1 MSFKNRMHPRVS
13 NAEIE
18 VLRAL
23 SNTGLTE
30 GLITQ
35 RTIVLK
41 STIPDFCWPEKR
53 KVVYLDGSQVHKKSK
68 QEERDREIDDL
79 LVVQGWEVLRIPYE
93 APMSKKT
100 LENVMSSIKEFLG
113 TE

>member
-1 MSFKNRMHPRVS
+1 MSYKNRMHPTVS
-13 NAEIE
+13 NAEME

-41 STIPDFCWPEKR
+41 STVPDFCWPQKR

-68 QEERDREIDDL
+68 QEARDQEIDDL
-79 LVVQGWEVLRIPYE
+79 LVAQGWEVLRIPYE
-93 APMSKKT
+93 APLSKKN
-100 LENVMSSIKEFLG
+100 LDSVMTMIKEFLG
-113 TE
+113 AE